1 MTDSNK
7 PALVILAAGI
17 GQRYGGPK
25 QIDSMGPSGERIIDY
40 SIFDALL
47 AGFGKVVFVISH
59 SMEDAFRAS
68 VGNRIAKRCEV
79 AYVFQD
85 LEDLPPGFSPPAGR
99 IKPWGTAHAT
109 LSCRQAI
116 DGPFAV
122 INADDFYGRSAYQA
136 LFQHLERAHL
146 AGKGPEYCLVGYRL
160 ADTLSP
166 HGHVARGV
174 CTVNE
179 RGYLVQI
186 NERTRIEKRG
196 GMAQYMVDGQTWIEI
211 PPEATVSMNIWGFLP
226 SLFSE
231 LEAAFVQFLRNN
243 VGRLTEAEF
252 YLPEV
257 IGNLITE
264 GKARVKVLPA
274 GDQWFGVTYP
284 QDKVNVKASIHSLVR
299 QGVYPRDLW
308 ADSPSVQTLHPA
320 G

>member
-7 PALVILAAGI
+7 TALVILAAGI
-17 GQRYGGPK
+17 GQRYGGRK
-25 QIDSMGPSGERIIDY
+25 QMDSMGPSGERIFDY

-47 AGFGKVVFVISH
+47 AGFRKVVFVISP

-68 VGNRIAKRCEV
+68 VGNRIAERCEV
-79 AYVFQD
+79 GYVLQD
-85 LEDLPPGFSPPAGR
+85 LGDVPPGLTPPASR

-109 LSCRQAI
+109 LSCRHVV

-136 LFQHLERAHL
+136 LFRHLDRAQRVSRDR
-146 AGKGPEYCLVGYRL
+146 EYCLVGYRL
-160 ADTLSP
+160 EDTLSP

-186 NERTRIEKRG
+186 NERTRIEQRG
-196 GMAQYMVDGQTWIEI
+196 GTAHYTEDGRTWIAI
-211 PPEATVSMNIWGFLP
+211 PPKATVSMNIWGFLP
-226 SLFSE
+226 SLFPE
-231 LEAAFVQFLRNN
+231 LEAAFVQFLQNN
-243 VGRLTEAEF
+243 VERLTEAEF

-257 IGNLITE
+257 IGNLITD

-284 QDKVNVKASIHSLVR
+284 EDKVNVQASIRSLVR

-308 ADSPSVQTLHPA
+308 GDGPCAQTP
-320 G
+320 